1 MGVSTVKKT
10 IYIRTARNT
19 VGRPLSFFFP
29 PVDPMSRVN
38 SAAPKA
44 PAAVPSAPTPA
55 VAETP
60 QAAAPMVGSDE
71 SLFSDSGSTSALS
84 EIHTKNIIVD
94 ASMTATELS
103 LGKTVKLSENLPA
116 VFGVHKSAP
125 NIIVTNISLENV
137 YSDVPNRVQVGCSLF
152 DNAELQHQH
161 LKNEQGW
168 LYAATSTELDM
179 AEHSPVLNNNFTNL
193 VSILPFEQQ
202 RHTNVSLY
210 TPASSSLNS
219 RMLQEYG
226 GVQSR
231 EQLMKGV
238 VPVTDTTSKYRL
250 LTLAYV
256 L

>member
-1 MGVSTVKKT
+1 
-10 IYIRTARNT
+10 
-19 VGRPLSFFFP
+19 
-29 PVDPMSRVN
+29 MSRVN

-44 PAAVPSAPTPA
+44 PAAAPFTTTAA
-55 VAETP
+55 VTKTP
-60 QAAAPMVGSDE
+60 QAAAPMIGSDE
-71 SLFSDSGSTSALS
+71 SLFSDAGSTSALS

-94 ASMTATELS
+94 ACMTATELS

-116 VFGVHKSAP
+116 VFGVDNSAP

-168 LYAATSTELDM
+168 LYAATSTELDL
-179 AEHSPVLNNNFTNL
+179 AEHSPVLNSNFTNL

-250 LTLAYV
+250 LALAYIFV
-256 L
+256 NVINTQYFTHIPYLQCTFPATALSAV